1 MEGTYPIDL
10 GVEVD
15 NGFSTRPAIVCTYRA
30 RPDPVVRASGAS
42 GPVQRQS
49 ARLTKFTK
57 EVMFWVAVGV
67 IQVRFW
73 TWLKTPRIYSMPWIT
88 ASLSCVSRR
97 YGAVMTRVLKLGV
110 MPIRP
115 REVVPVPRYWVM
127 VMLAILVS
135 VLTTDDE

>member
-1 MEGTYPIDL
+1 
-10 GVEVD
+10 
-15 NGFSTRPAIVCTYRA
+15 
-30 RPDPVVRASGAS
+30 
-42 GPVQRQS
+42 
-49 ARLTKFTK
+49 
-57 EVMFWVAVGV
+57 
-67 IQVRFW
+67 
-73 TWLKTPRIYSMPWIT
+73 MPWIT